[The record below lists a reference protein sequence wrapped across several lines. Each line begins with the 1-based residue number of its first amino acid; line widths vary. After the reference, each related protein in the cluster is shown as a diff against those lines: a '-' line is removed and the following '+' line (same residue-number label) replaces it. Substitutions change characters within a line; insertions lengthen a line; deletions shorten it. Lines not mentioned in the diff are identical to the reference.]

1 MGASTALWLVLRHV
15 ISFSLRGT
23 HLKSFSANR
32 KGAVMDKVMKDFPF
46 TSQLSL
52 QPLIRYLRQMAQS
65 PSQDIP
71 VPAVNLEEILAAAPE
86 LDQPITDWEILKTR
100 SIEFKRL
107 MSALLPAVYWETEAF
122 AAIAP
127 FSLKPFIVSPAFQ
140 SLFLTPEG
148 GIKARRNIEQAKFEQ
163 GRAVQ
168 AYLFILEK
176 FYNIQQSMNLP
187 IIYITNDP
195 ETGLERHYQFHL
207 DFRFVEVSARETP
220 QEPTPEERRFIL
232 DNISQPLALR
242 ELIPPENFILSG
254 FTMVQAVEVT
264 QSQVVS
270 ALERELIDQESIVTS
285 AGFLRLQERL
295 RTLFGKPDLM
305 AGISALRHDRLLL
318 MNAGCCA
325 ARNCFFGDI
334 MDLPLA
340 DFKGTIFEE
349 ARKSEAIIS
358 IPDLATE
365 TRPMPRKEEI
375 MSEGVRSMLIA
386 PLHYQGRML
395 GTFALKS
402 PKSYDFMASDRF
414 QLAQLQPLFSM
425 AIKNALDDLD
435 YQIQAIIKEKC
446 TAIHPSVEWRFRR
459 VAHDYLMQQQ
469 AGRQTQIEPIVFK
482 NVYPV
487 YGATDVRGSTDER
500 NRAIQ
505 EDLRAHLHLAREVV
519 AQAQQISSL
528 PILSELLARIHN
540 LDERIAAGLGSSDE
554 YQVVSFLSR
563 EVESIFDDMES
574 LGPEVA
580 RAVENYRS
588 GVDPNLGTVYNSR
601 RRFEASVSRLND
613 RLAAYLDWEEAN
625 LQTSFPHYFERH
637 RTDGVDYTIY
647 LGASLMEDGRFN
659 RLYLKNFR
667 LWQIMVA
674 CGMAWH
680 NERLKAELEFPLD
693 TAHLILLQDTPLSI
707 RFRYDEKRFDV
718 DGAYDIR
725 HEIVRSRLDKAVVKG
740 NGDRLTQPGQ
750 VAIVYSQPTE
760 LLESRR
766 HLEYL
771 RSEGFLSGEEEK
783 VELEEMPGVQ
793 GLRALRVGIDLESET
808 LARRAKAMN
817 D

>member
-1 MGASTALWLVLRHV
+1 
-15 ISFSLRGT
+15 
-23 HLKSFSANR
+23 
-32 KGAVMDKVMKDFPF
+32 MDKVMKDFPF

-52 QPLIRYLRQMAQS
+52 QPLIRYLRQMARS
-65 PSQDIP
+65 SSQDAPFIN
-71 VPAVNLEEILAAAPE
+71 VDLDAILAKAPE

-100 SIEFKRL
+100 SAEFKEL
-107 MSALLPAVYWETEAF
+107 MSTLMPTVFWETEAF

-127 FSLKPFIVSPAFQ
+127 FSMKPFFVSPPFQ
-140 SLFLTPEG
+140 GLFMAPEG
-148 GIKARRNIEQAKFEQ
+148 GIKARRNIDQAKFER
-163 GRAVQ
+163 GRAVR
-168 AYLFILEK
+168 AYLFILEE
-176 FYNIQQSMNLP
+176 FYNIQQSINLP
-187 IIYITNDP
+187 VIYIASDP
-195 ETGLERHYQFHL
+195 ETGLDRHYQFHF
-207 DFRFVEVSARETP
+207 DYRFVEVSARETP
-220 QEPTPEERRFIL
+220 QEPNPEERQFIL
-232 DNISQPLALR
+232 DNIANPLALR

-254 FTMVQAVEVT
+254 LTLIQAVEVT
-264 QSQVVS
+264 QNQVIS
-270 ALERELIDQESIVTS
+270 ALERELIDQESIVTG

-295 RTLFGKPDLM
+295 RTLFGKPELM
-305 AGISALRHDRLLL
+305 AGISALQHDRLLL

-325 ARNCFFGDI
+325 ARDCFFGDA
-334 MDLPLA
+334 MDLPLS
-340 DFKGTIFEE
+340 DFKGTLFED
-349 ARKSEAIIS
+349 AQKSEAIIS
-358 IPDLATE
+358 IPDLAKE
-365 TRPMPRKEEI
+365 TRPLPRKDDI
-375 MSEGVRSMLIA
+375 LAEGVRSILIA

-402 PKSYDFMASDRF
+402 PKPNDFMASDTFR
-414 QLAQLQPLFSM
+414 LALLQPLFSM

-459 VAHDYLMQQQ
+459 VAHDYLMHQQ

-519 AQAQQISSL
+519 LQAQQVSPL
-528 PILSELLARIHN
+528 PILSELLTRIHN
-540 LDERIAAGLGSSDE
+540 LDDRIATGLGSSDE

-563 EVESIFDDMES
+563 EVESIFDDMET

-580 RAVENYRS
+580 QAVENYRS

-625 LQTSFPHYFERH
+625 LQSSFPHYFERH

-647 LGASLMEDGRFN
+647 LGESLMENGRFN

-680 NERLKAELEFPLD
+680 NEQLKPELEFPLD

-793 GLRALRVGIDLESET
+793 GLRALRVGIDLKSEA
-808 LARRAKAMN
+808 LARRAGAIK